1 MGGGRDMKQPYE
13 LKIDAYAHIV
23 PPRYMKALYKVAPEM
38 HDQQI
43 LPSPSLY
50 DLEARF
56 RIMDKYE
63 PIRQVLTLG
72 RIPVE
77 HAAKPAKAAELA
89 RMADDEMAE
98 LVLKYPDRFVAALA
112 TLAMNDIDAALKET
126 ERAIKELK
134 FKGAYLH
141 TPVDEKPLDL
151 PEFLPLYEMMCQFD
165 LPIVIHPMRKISHPD
180 YLTEKESKY
189 MMFSLFGWPYDT
201 TSAMARLVCSGIME
215 KYPYLKIVTH
225 HCGGMVP
232 FYAERI
238 RQFTQIFERGRIR
251 GQWPELK
258 KEAIDYYKMFYADTA
273 IYGNPSALMCGY
285 AFFGA
290 DHLLFGIDFPLGDTE
305 HGDRNYRQTINAIE
319 QMDIPDGDK
328 KKIYEDNARRIMRLP
343 I

>member
-1 MGGGRDMKQPYE
+1 MREPYQ
-13 LKIDAYAHIV
+13 LKIDAYSHIV
-23 PPRYMKALYKVAPEM
+23 PPKYREALYKVAPEM
-38 HDQQI
+38 HDQQV
-43 LPSPSLY
+43 LPCLPLY

-98 LVLKYPDRFVAALA
+98 LVQKYPDRFVAALA
-112 TLAMNDIDAALKET
+112 TLAMNDMDAALKET
-126 ERAIKELK
+126 DRAIKELR
-134 FKGAYLH
+134 FNGAYLH

-151 PEFLPLYEMMCQFD
+151 PEFMPLYEMMSQYD
-165 LPIVIHPMRKISHPD
+165 LPIVIHPMRKITHPD

-189 MMFSLFGWPYDT
+189 LTFSLFGWPYDT
-201 TSAMARLVCSGIME
+201 TSAMARLVHSGIME
-215 KYPYLKIVTH
+215 KYPNLKIVTH

-238 RQFTQIFERGRIR
+238 RQFTQLLDRRAEK
-251 GQWPELK
+251 GQKLLR
-258 KEAIDYYKMFYADTA
+258 KEAIYYYKMFYADTA

-285 AFFGA
+285 TFFGA
-290 DHLLFGIDFPLGDTE
+290 DHLVFGVDFPLGDIE
-305 HGDRNYRQTINAIE
+305 NGDRNYRQTINAIE
-319 QMDIPDGDK
+319 EMDISDGDR
-328 KKIYEDNARRIMRLP
+328 KKIYEDNARNLMRLP

>member
-1 MGGGRDMKQPYE
+1 MREPYL
-13 LKIDAYAHIV
+13 LKIDAYSHIV
-23 PPRYMKALYKVAPEM
+23 PPKYKEALYKVAPEL

-43 LPSPSLY
+43 VPCPPLY
-50 DLEARF
+50 DLDARF

-77 HAAKPAKAAELA
+77 HIAEPAKAVELA
-89 RMADDEMAE
+89 RKANDEMAE
-98 LVLKYPDRFVAALA
+98 LIHKYPNRFVAALV
-112 TLAMNDIDAALKET
+112 TLAMNDIDAALKEV
-126 ERAIKELK
+126 ERAINDLK
-134 FKGAYLH
+134 FNGVYLH

-151 PEFLPLYEMMCQFD
+151 PQFMPLYEMMSRYD
-165 LPIVIHPMRKISHPD
+165 LPIVIHPMRKPTHPD

-189 MMFSLFGWPYDT
+189 LIFSLFGWPYDT

-215 KYPYLKIVTH
+215 KYPDLKILTH

-238 RQFTQIFERGRIR
+238 KQFTQLMERRAEG
-251 GQWPELK
+251 GQRLLK
-258 KEAIDYYKMFYADTA
+258 KAAIDYYKMFYADTA
-273 IYGNPSALMCGY
+273 LYGNPSALMCGY
-285 AFFGA
+285 TFFGA
-290 DHLLFGIDFPLGDTE
+290 DHLVFGVDFPLGDTE
-305 HGDRNYRQTINAIE
+305 NGDRNYRQTINAIE

-328 KKIYEDNARRIMRLP
+328 KKIYEDNARSLMRLP